1 MTVKKFLFDLGNV
14 FFDWNPERILKP
26 IFNDDERMNFF
37 INNISFPLLDTRC
50 DAGITIEVAVNDAI
64 KKFPEFE
71 KEIKLYYPNHGNM
84 VGSFFQKTVDVF
96 YKIKELNYPCF
107 VLSNWSAETYEG
119 MEETYPFLKDFDGKI
134 ISGRDFL
141 IKPDPAIYELA
152 ISRFDLIP
160 QETLFIDDRLDNI
173 EAAQKLNFQIIHLT
187 NPSLI
192 KELIDPYIGLQE
204 NL

>member
-71 KEIKLYYPNHGNM
+71 KEIKFYYPNHGNM
-84 VGSFFQKTVDVF
+84 VGGFFQKTVDVF

-119 MEETYPFLKDFDGKI
+119 MEEKYPFLKDFDGKI

-173 EAAQKLNFQIIHLT
+173 EAAQKLNFQTIHLT
-187 NPSLI
+187 DPSLI
-192 KELIDPYIGLQE
+192 QELIDPYIR
-204 NL
+204 

>member
-1 MTVKKFLFDLGNV
+1 MIVKKFLFDLGNV

-71 KEIKLYYPNHGNM
+71 KEIKFYYPNHGNM
-84 VGSFFQKTVDVF
+84 VGGFFQKTVDVF

-119 MEETYPFLKDFDGKI
+119 MEEKYPFLKDFDGKI

-152 ISRFDLIP
+152 ISRFNLITE
-160 QETLFIDDRLDNI
+160 ETLFIDDRLDNI
-173 EAAQKLNFQIIHLT
+173 EAAQNLNFQTIHLT

-192 KELIDPYIGLQE
+192 QDLIDPYI
-204 NL
+204 N

>member
-1 MTVKKFLFDLGNV
+1 MIVKKFLFDLGNV

-26 IFNDDERMNFF
+26 IFNDVERMNFF

-50 DAGITIEVAVNDAI
+50 DAGVTIEVAVNDAI

-71 KEIKLYYPNHGNM
+71 KEIKFYYPNHGNM
-84 VGSFFQKTVDVF
+84 VGGFFQKTVDVF

-119 MEETYPFLKDFDGKI
+119 MEEKYPFLKDFDGKI

-152 ISRFDLIP
+152 ISRFNLIP
-160 QETLFIDDRLDNI
+160 EETLFIDDRLDNI
-173 EAAQKLNFQIIHLT
+173 EAAQNLNFQTIHLT

-192 KELIDPYIGLQE
+192 QDLIDPYI
-204 NL
+204 N

>member
-1 MTVKKFLFDLGNV
+1 MAVKKFLFDLGNV

-26 IFNDDERMNFF
+26 IFNDDEKMKFF

-50 DAGITIEVAVNDAI
+50 DAGISIEVAVNDAVI
-64 KKFPEFE
+64 KFPDFE

-84 VGSFFQKTVDVF
+84 VGGFFQKTVDIF
-96 YKIKELNYPCF
+96 YKVKNLNYPCY

-152 ISRFDLIP
+152 ISRFDLVP

-173 EAAQKLNFQIIHLT
+173 EAAQKLNFQTIHLT
-187 NPSLI
+187 DPSLI
-192 KELIDPYIGLQE
+192 QKLIDPYIS
-204 NL
+204 

>member
-84 VGSFFQKTVDVF
+84 VGGFFQKTVDVF

-119 MEETYPFLKDFDGKI
+119 MEEKYPFLKDFDGKI

-173 EAAQKLNFQIIHLT
+173 EAAQNLNFQTIHLT

-192 KELIDPYIGLQE
+192 QELIDPYIR
-204 NL
+204 

>member
-1 MTVKKFLFDLGNV
+1 MAVQKFLFDLGNV
-14 FFDWNPERILKP
+14 FFDWNPERVLKP

-37 INNISFPLLDTRC
+37 IKNISFPLLDTRC
-50 DAGITIEVAVNDAI
+50 DAGITIEVAVNDAV
-64 KKFPEFE
+64 KKFPDFE

-84 VGSFFQKTVDVF
+84 VGGFFQKTVDIF
-96 YKIKELNYPCF
+96 YKVKNLNYPCY

-152 ISRFDLIP
+152 ISRFDLVP

-173 EAAQKLNFQIIHLT
+173 QAAQNLNFQTIHLT
-187 NPSLI
+187 DPSLI
-192 KELIDPYIGLQE
+192 QELI
-204 NL
+204 

>member
-1 MTVKKFLFDLGNV
+1 MIVKKFLFDLGNV

-71 KEIKLYYPNHGNM
+71 KEIKFYYPNHGNM
-84 VGSFFQKTVDVF
+84 VGGFFQKTVDVF

-173 EAAQKLNFQIIHLT
+173 EAAQKLNFQTIHLT

-192 KELIDPYIGLQE
+192 QDLIDPYI
-204 NL
+204 N

>member
-26 IFNDDERMNFF
+26 IFKDDERMNFF

-50 DAGITIEVAVNDAI
+50 DAGVTIEVAVNDAI

-84 VGSFFQKTVDVF
+84 VGGFFQKTVDVF

-192 KELIDPYIGLQE
+192 KELIDPYIR
-204 NL
+204 

>member
-71 KEIKLYYPNHGNM
+71 KEIKFYYPNHGNM
-84 VGSFFQKTVDVF
+84 VGGFFQKTVDVF

-152 ISRFDLIP
+152 ISRFNLIP
-160 QETLFIDDRLDNI
+160 EETLFIDDRSDNI
-173 EAAQKLNFQIIHLT
+173 ESAQKLNFQTIHLT
-187 NPSLI
+187 DPSI
-192 KELIDPYIGLQE
+192 IQDLIDPYII
-204 NL
+204 

>member
-1 MTVKKFLFDLGNV
+1 MTIKKFLFDLGNV

-50 DAGITIEVAVNDAI
+50 DAGVTIEVAVNDAI

-84 VGSFFQKTVDVF
+84 VGGFFQKTVDVF

-141 IKPDPAIYELA
+141 IKPDPAIYKLA

-173 EAAQKLNFQIIHLT
+173 EAAQKLNFQTIHLT

-192 KELIDPYIGLQE
+192 HELIDPYIR
-204 NL
+204 

>member
-14 FFDWNPERILKP
+14 FFDSNPERILKP

-84 VGSFFQKTVDVF
+84 VGGFFQKTVDVF

-119 MEETYPFLKDFDGKI
+119 MEEKYPFLKDFDGKI

-141 IKPDPAIYELA
+141 IKPDPSIYELA
-152 ISRFDLIP
+152 ISRFNLIP
-160 QETLFIDDRLDNI
+160 EETLFIDDRLDNI
-173 EAAQKLNFQIIHLT
+173 EAAQNLNFQTIHLT

-192 KELIDPYIGLQE
+192 QDLIDPYI
-204 NL
+204 N

>member
-50 DAGITIEVAVNDAI
+50 DAGVTIEVAVNDAI

-84 VGSFFQKTVDVF
+84 VGGFFQKTVDVF

-119 MEETYPFLKDFDGKI
+119 MEEKYPFLKDFDGKI

-173 EAAQKLNFQIIHLT
+173 EAAQKLNFQTIHLT
-187 NPSLI
+187 DPSLI
-192 KELIDPYIGLQE
+192 QDLIDPYI
-204 NL
+204 N

>member
-1 MTVKKFLFDLGNV
+1 MAVKKFLFDLGNV
-14 FFDWNPERILKP
+14 FFDWSPERVLKP
-26 IFNDDERMNFF
+26 MFADDERMNFF

-64 KKFPEFE
+64 KKFPDFE

-84 VGSFFQKTVDVF
+84 VGGFFQKTVDIF
-96 YKIKELNYPCF
+96 YKVKNLNYPCYI
-107 VLSNWSAETYEG
+107 LSNWSAETYEG

-152 ISRFDLIP
+152 ISRFDLVP

-173 EAAQKLNFQIIHLT
+173 EAAQKLNFQTIHLT
-187 NPSLI
+187 DPSSI
-192 KELIDPYIGLQE
+192 QELIEPYIS
-204 NL
+204 

>member
-1 MTVKKFLFDLGNV
+1 MSVKKFLFDLGNV

-26 IFNDDERMNFF
+26 IFNDEERMNFF

-50 DAGITIEVAVNDAI
+50 DAGVTIDDAVNDAI

-84 VGSFFQKTVDVF
+84 VGGFFQKTVDVF
-96 YKIKELNYPCF
+96 YKLKNLNYPCY

-152 ISRFDLIP
+152 I
-160 QETLFIDDRLDNI
+160 TLFIDDRLDNI
-173 EAAQKLNFQIIHLT
+173 QAAQKLNFQTIHLT
-187 NPSLI
+187 DPSLI
-192 KELIDPYIGLQE
+192 QELIEPYIS
-204 NL
+204 

>member
-1 MTVKKFLFDLGNV
+1 MAVKKFLFDLGNV

-84 VGSFFQKTVDVF
+84 VGGFFQKTVDVF

-173 EAAQKLNFQIIHLT
+173 EAAQKLNFQTIHLT
-187 NPSLI
+187 DPSLI
-192 KELIDPYIGLQE
+192 QELIDPYIR
-204 NL
+204 

>member
-50 DAGITIEVAVNDAI
+50 DAGITIEVAVHDAI

-84 VGSFFQKTVDVF
+84 VGGFFQKTVDVF

-119 MEETYPFLKDFDGKI
+119 MEEKYPFLKDFDGKI

-152 ISRFDLIP
+152 ISRFNLIP
-160 QETLFIDDRLDNI
+160 EETLFIDDRLDNI
-173 EAAQKLNFQIIHLT
+173 EAAQNLNFQTIHLT

-192 KELIDPYIGLQE
+192 QDLIDPYI
-204 NL
+204 N

>member
-1 MTVKKFLFDLGNV
+1 MIVKKFLFDLGNV
-14 FFDWNPERILKP
+14 FFDWNPEKILKP

-64 KKFPEFE
+64 KKFPDFE
-71 KEIKLYYPNHGNM
+71 NEIKLYYPNHGNM
-84 VGSFFQKTVDVF
+84 VGGFFQKTVDIF
-96 YKIKELNYPCF
+96 YKLKELNYPCYI
-107 VLSNWSAETYEG
+107 LSNWSAETYEG
-119 MEETYPFLKDFDGKI
+119 MEEKYPFLKDFEGKI

-152 ISRFDLIP
+152 ISRFDLVP

-173 EAAQKLNFQIIHLT
+173 EAAQKLNFQTIHLT
-187 NPSLI
+187 DPSLI
-192 KELIDPYIGLQE
+192 QELIEPYIS
-204 NL
+204 

>member
-1 MTVKKFLFDLGNV
+1 MIVKKFLFDLGNV

-84 VGSFFQKTVDVF
+84 VGGFFQKTVDVF

-119 MEETYPFLKDFDGKI
+119 MEEKYPFLKDFDGKI

-152 ISRFDLIP
+152 ISRFNLIP
-160 QETLFIDDRLDNI
+160 EETLFIDDRLNNI
-173 EAAQKLNFQIIHLT
+173 EAAQNLNFQTIHLT

-192 KELIDPYIGLQE
+192 QDLIDPYI
-204 NL
+204 N

>member
-1 MTVKKFLFDLGNV
+1 MIVKKFLFDLGNV

-26 IFNDDERMNFF
+26 IFNDVERMNFF

-71 KEIKLYYPNHGNM
+71 KEIKFYYPNHGNM
-84 VGSFFQKTVDVF
+84 VGGFFQKTVDVF

-119 MEETYPFLKDFDGKI
+119 MEEKYPFLKDFDGKI

-160 QETLFIDDRLDNI
+160 QETLFIDARLDNI
-173 EAAQKLNFQIIHLT
+173 EAAQKLNFQTIHLT
-187 NPSLI
+187 NPSLVQD
-192 KELIDPYIGLQE
+192 LIDPYI
-204 NL
+204 N

>member
-84 VGSFFQKTVDVF
+84 VGGFFQKTVDVF

-160 QETLFIDDRLDNI
+160 EETLFIDDRLDNI
-173 EAAQKLNFQIIHLT
+173 EAAQNLNFQTIHLT

-192 KELIDPYIGLQE
+192 QDLIDPYI
-204 NL
+204 N

>member
-1 MTVKKFLFDLGNV
+1 MIVKKFLFDLGNV

-64 KKFPEFE
+64 KKFPEYE
-71 KEIKLYYPNHGNM
+71 KEIKFYYPNHGNM
-84 VGSFFQKTVDVF
+84 VGGFFQKTVDVF
-96 YKIKELNYPCF
+96 YKIKELNHPCY

-173 EAAQKLNFQIIHLT
+173 EAAQKLNFQTIHLT
-187 NPSLI
+187 DPSLI
-192 KELIDPYIGLQE
+192 QELIDPYIR
-204 NL
+204 

>member
-1 MTVKKFLFDLGNV
+1 MIVKKFLFDLGNV

-71 KEIKLYYPNHGNM
+71 KEIKFYYPNHGNM
-84 VGSFFQKTVDVF
+84 VGGFFQKTVDVF

-119 MEETYPFLKDFDGKI
+119 MEEKYPFLKDFDGKI

-152 ISRFDLIP
+152 ISRFNLIP
-160 QETLFIDDRLDNI
+160 EETLFIDDRLDNI
-173 EAAQKLNFQIIHLT
+173 EAAQNLNFQTFHLT

-192 KELIDPYIGLQE
+192 QDLIDPYI
-204 NL
+204 N

>member
-26 IFNDDERMNFF
+26 IFNNDERMNFF

-84 VGSFFQKTVDVF
+84 VGGFFQKTVDVF

-119 MEETYPFLKDFDGKI
+119 MEEKYPFLKDFDGKI

-173 EAAQKLNFQIIHLT
+173 EAAQNLNFQTIHLT
-187 NPSLI
+187 DPSLI
-192 KELIDPYIGLQE
+192 QDLIDPYI
-204 NL
+204 N

>member
-1 MTVKKFLFDLGNV
+1 MAVKKFLFDLGNV
-14 FFDWNPERILKP
+14 FFDWNPERVLKP

-37 INNISFPLLDTRC
+37 INKISFPLLDTRC
-50 DAGITIEVAVNDAI
+50 DEGITIEVAVNDAV

-71 KEIKLYYPNHGNM
+71 KEIKLYYPNHRNM
-84 VGSFFQKTVDVF
+84 VGGFFQKTVDIF
-96 YKIKELNYPCF
+96 YKVKNLNYPCF

-152 ISRFDLIP
+152 ISRFDLVP

-173 EAAQKLNFQIIHLT
+173 EAAHKLNFQTIHLT
-187 NPSLI
+187 DPSLI
-192 KELIDPYIGLQE
+192 QELIEPYIS
-204 NL
+204 

>member
-1 MTVKKFLFDLGNV
+1 MIVKKFLFDLGNV

-84 VGSFFQKTVDVF
+84 VGGFFQKTVDVF
-96 YKIKELNYPCF
+96 YKIKELNHPCY

-173 EAAQKLNFQIIHLT
+173 EAAQKLNFQTIHLT
-187 NPSLI
+187 DPSLI
-192 KELIDPYIGLQE
+192 QELIDPYIR
-204 NL
+204 

>member
-1 MTVKKFLFDLGNV
+1 MIVKKFLFDLGNV
-14 FFDWNPERILKP
+14 FFDWNPERILKL

-71 KEIKLYYPNHGNM
+71 KEIKFYYPNHGNM
-84 VGSFFQKTVDVF
+84 VGGFFQKTVDVF

-119 MEETYPFLKDFDGKI
+119 MEEKYPFLKDFDGKI

-173 EAAQKLNFQIIHLT
+173 EAAQKLNFQTIHLT
-187 NPSLI
+187 DPSLI
-192 KELIDPYIGLQE
+192 QELIDPYIR
-204 NL
+204 

>member
-26 IFNDDERMNFF
+26 IFNNDERMNFF

-84 VGSFFQKTVDVF
+84 VGGFFQKTVDVF
-96 YKIKELNYPCF
+96 YKIKELNHPCY

-173 EAAQKLNFQIIHLT
+173 EAAQNLNFQTIHLT
-187 NPSLI
+187 DPSLI
-192 KELIDPYIGLQE
+192 QDLIDPYI
-204 NL
+204 N

>member
-1 MTVKKFLFDLGNV
+1 MIVKKFLFDLGNV

-71 KEIKLYYPNHGNM
+71 KEIKFYYPNHGNM
-84 VGSFFQKTVDVF
+84 VGGFFQKTVDVF
-96 YKIKELNYPCF
+96 YKIKELNHPCY

-119 MEETYPFLKDFDGKI
+119 MEGTYPFLKDFDGKI

-152 ISRFDLIP
+152 ISRFNLIP
-160 QETLFIDDRLDNI
+160 EETLFIDDRLDNI
-173 EAAQKLNFQIIHLT
+173 EAAQNLNFQTIHLT

-192 KELIDPYIGLQE
+192 QDLIDPYI
-204 NL
+204 N

>member
-1 MTVKKFLFDLGNV
+1 MIVKKFLFDLGNV

-26 IFNDDERMNFF
+26 IFNNDERMNFF

-84 VGSFFQKTVDVF
+84 VGGFFQKTVDVF
-96 YKIKELNYPCF
+96 YKIKELNHPCY

-152 ISRFDLIP
+152 ISRFNLIP
-160 QETLFIDDRLDNI
+160 EETLFIDDRLDNI
-173 EAAQKLNFQIIHLT
+173 EAAQKLNFQTIHLT
-187 NPSLI
+187 DPSLI
-192 KELIDPYIGLQE
+192 QELIDPYIR
-204 NL
+204 

>member
-84 VGSFFQKTVDVF
+84 VGGFFQKTVDVF

-173 EAAQKLNFQIIHLT
+173 EAAQNLNFQTIHLT

-192 KELIDPYIGLQE
+192 QDLIDPYI
-204 NL
+204 N

>member
-1 MTVKKFLFDLGNV
+1 MIVKKFLFDLGNV
-14 FFDWNPERILKP
+14 FFDWNPERVLKP

-64 KKFPEFE
+64 KKFPDFE
-71 KEIKLYYPNHGNM
+71 NEIKLYYPNHGNM
-84 VGSFFQKTVDVF
+84 VGGFFQKTVDIF
-96 YKIKELNYPCF
+96 YKVKELNYPCYI
-107 VLSNWSAETYEG
+107 LSNWSVETYEG
-119 MEETYPFLKDFDGKI
+119 MEDKYPFLKDFDGKI

-141 IKPDPAIYELA
+141 IKPDAAIYELA
-152 ISRFDLIP
+152 ISRFNLIP

-187 NPSLI
+187 DPSLI
-192 KELIDPYIGLQE
+192 QELIEPYIS
-204 NL
+204 